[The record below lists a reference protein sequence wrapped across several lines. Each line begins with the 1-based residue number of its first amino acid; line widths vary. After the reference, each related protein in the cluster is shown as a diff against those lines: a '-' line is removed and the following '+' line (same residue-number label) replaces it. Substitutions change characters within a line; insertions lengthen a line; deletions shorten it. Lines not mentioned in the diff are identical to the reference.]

1 MLWLPEWD
9 HRQRRGE
16 KRSIL
21 AEEVRMAVT
30 GIVEDNS
37 KIRDLIQKFL
47 NMQEGFSCPVAVE
60 SIEEM
65 LEYLEENPAP
75 DVLLMDIQLPGMSG
89 IEGMKVIRNKYPEIE
104 MIMLTVYHDT
114 HKIFDSLVAGASGY
128 LLKHT
133 SLPEIVEAIRTL
145 MEGGAPMSPQIA
157 RKVIGYF
164 NASKKENRPE
174 NGLTSREQDIVTG
187 LVDGL
192 SYKLIADRYDISID
206 TVRAHIR
213 NIYKKLHV
221 NSKAEVIAKSL
232 RGEI

>member
-1 MLWLPEWD
+1 M
-9 HRQRRGE
+9 
-16 KRSIL
+16 I
-21 AEEVRMAVT
+21 EV
-30 GIVEDNS
+30 GIVEDNV
-37 KIRDLIQKFL
+37 KIRNLIQRYL
-47 NMQEGFSCPVAVE
+47 DMQESMSCKIAMDSV
-60 SIEEM
+60 EEM
-65 LEYLEENPAP
+65 LEYLKEHEPP

-89 IEGMKVIRNKYPEIE
+89 IKGIGIIKKEYPEIE
-104 MIMLTVYHDT
+104 IIMLTIYHDS

-133 SLPEIVEAIRTL
+133 SLPDIKESIENL

-157 RKVIGYF
+157 RKVIEHF
-164 NASKKENRPE
+164 NKPKPE
-174 NGLTSREQDIVTG
+174 TKPESDLTAREQDIVNG

-192 SYKLIADRYDISID
+192 SYKLIADRFDISID